1 MNEKNKDLPHTQPTN
16 NTTTHNKTTS
26 LKKVRTYQTNNKQ
39 TINFEKKNKDPPNIV
54 DFLKKMFTTAISF
67 SYAL

>member
-1 MNEKNKDLPHTQPTN
+1 MNEKNKDLANKQQTN

-26 LKKVRTYQTNNKQ
+26 LKKVRTYQTKNKQ
-39 TINFEKKNKDPPNIV
+39 TINFEKNKDPPNTV
-54 DFLKKMFTTAISF
+54 DFPKKMFTTAISF

>member
-1 MNEKNKDLPHTQPTN
+1 MNEKNKDLTHTQPTN

-26 LKKVRTYQTNNKQ
+26 LKKVKTYQTNNKQ
-39 TINFEKKNKDPPNIV
+39 TINFEKNKELPNIV